1 VNVKRDIR
9 RLCSEE
15 NLGIVH
21 AFLDLRI

>member
-9 RLCSEE
+9 RICSEE

>member
-1 VNVKRDIR
+1 MLKAAFII
-9 RLCSEE
+9 LCSEE

>member
-1 VNVKRDIR
+1 MLKAIFTVIR
-9 RLCSEE
+9 SEE